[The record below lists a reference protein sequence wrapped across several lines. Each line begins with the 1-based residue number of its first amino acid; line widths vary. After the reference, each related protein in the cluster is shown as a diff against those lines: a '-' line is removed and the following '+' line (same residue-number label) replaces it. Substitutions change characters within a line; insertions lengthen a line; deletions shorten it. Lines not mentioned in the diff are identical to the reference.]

1 MWSFENDKEVSF
13 EPMPAGVYNVAVTS
27 VEEKE
32 TKNGDKRLAMTFT
45 VLDGEYVGRKI
56 FEGYMLTGS
65 EKAVQ
70 IARGQLKS
78 LLKVAGKDFN
88 LKGPEDFLGI
98 EVAASVKIQAAKD
111 GYDARN
117 SISSFKPKQAV
128 EMSSQVP
135 F

>member
-13 EPMPAGVYNVAVTS
+13 EPMPAGVYNVAVTN

-32 TKNGDKRLAMTFT
+32 TKNGDKRLSMTFT
-45 VLDGEYVGRKI
+45 VIDGEFVGRKI
-56 FEGYMLTGS
+56 FEGYMLSGS

-70 IARGQLKS
+70 IARGMLKS

-117 SISSFKPKQAV
+117 AISSFKPKQAV
-128 EMSSQVP
+128 EMSATVP